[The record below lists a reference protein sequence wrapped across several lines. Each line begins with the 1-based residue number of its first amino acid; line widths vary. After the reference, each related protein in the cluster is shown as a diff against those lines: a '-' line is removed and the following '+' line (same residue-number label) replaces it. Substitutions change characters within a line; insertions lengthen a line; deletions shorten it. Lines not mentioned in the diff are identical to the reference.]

1 MSDKKQGLEKLKSLL
16 KGVRICM
23 MTTRDAHDN
32 LRSRPMVLQETEI
45 DGDLWFFTAR
55 HSGKVNEIGGDS
67 RVNIAVIDGHTYI
80 SISGNASLVDDRKK
94 AAELWSPAVKAW
106 FPKGLE
112 DPEVFL
118 IKVTIEQAE
127 YWDNPGGMVTTL
139 IAYVESLAT
148 GRRPDVGEHETVKL

>member
-16 KGVRICM
+16 KGARVCM
-23 MTTRDAHDN
+23 MTTRDARDN
-32 LRSRPMVLQETEI
+32 LRSRPMVLQETES

-55 HSGKVNEIGGDS
+55 HSHKVNEIGGDS

-80 SISGNASLVDDRKK
+80 SISGNATLVDDRKK

-118 IKVTIEQAE
+118 IKVSIDQAQ
-127 YWDNPGGMVTTL
+127 YWDNPGGVVTTL

-148 GRRPDVGEHETVKL
+148 GRQPDVGEHDTVKL